1 LSLYA
6 LRDAR
11 DQALINLA
19 RTGVLQPQTR
29 VWAEQLDG
37 PDDAGI
43 CASELPNGLGDR
55 LFSPIWFSQVEE
67 HDDDHPVPS
76 LIGPSIDAADTASIS
91 IDFGSGW
98 APPHPSLREF
108 RLIDFGS
115 GWAPPLALRR
125 VCATLMDASPR
136 RIQPGEREVFW
147 TEEAAASLR
156 EFRLSLRE
164 AQNLVI
170 SENWHAN
177 TQPRCPAS
185 LRVSECR
192 AQVRVQ
198 QQAKTH
204 QFRNMSRMRPQRAR
218 Y

>member
-29 VWAEQLDG
+29 VWAEPLDG

-43 CASELPNGLGDR
+43 RASELPNGLGDR
-55 LFSPIWFSQVEE
+55 LFSQVED

-76 LIGPSIDAADTASIS
+76 LIEPSINAAVIESIPAR
-91 IDFGSGW
+91 FNGVEWGE
-98 APPHPSLREF
+98 HGHGL
-108 RLIDFGS
+108 
-115 GWAPPLALRR
+115 
-125 VCATLMDASPR
+125 TLLDLSPR
-136 RIQPGEREVFW
+136 RPFSTAETHTVRAVWPYGSKIDLPWIEDE
-147 TEEAAASLR
+147 SHSHDLR
-156 EFRLSLRE
+156 LQCMLFG
-164 AQNLVI
+164 LVI

-177 TQPRCPAS
+177 TQPRCPAF
-185 LRVSECR
+185 LTVSECR